1 MPRWIGIPMRK
12 QGNDESGLNTT
23 AADKDALRMI
33 DDIDEGASSAKP
45 SCTVSLPP
53 ARFSAEAKAA
63 WDTAPETLRAE
74 VSRMEKEFAAG
85 FAKYKTAAE
94 RDALLAEFHDMAAK
108 GKTTVKE
115 ALSKYV
121 NMENQLR
128 ADPIKGL
135 EIICQ
140 NVGLSLR
147 DVAALLGVTPGQGQG
162 GADSTHDSVT
172 KFAAVHPRLEELSED
187 IVFFLDTGRANDLA
201 EAYSLAERFNLAPS
215 EADLVDDGKRA
226 N

>member
-1 MPRWIGIPMRK
+1 MTK
-12 QGNDESGLNTT
+12 AVS
-23 AADKDALRMI
+23 AADNDALRMI
-33 DDIDEGASSAKP
+33 DDLNEGASSAKP

-74 VSRMEKEFAAG
+74 VSRMEKEFTAG
-85 FAKYKTAAE
+85 FAKHRASAE
-94 RDALLAEFHDMAAK
+94 AFEHVREYDEMAKK
-108 GKTTVKE
+108 GGTTLKE

-147 DVAALLGVTPGQGQG
+147 EVAALLGVSPGQGQG

-172 KFAAVHPRLEELSED
+172 KFAAAHPRFEELSED
-187 IVFFLDTGRANDLA
+187 IVFFLDTGRADDLA
-201 EAYSLAERFNLAPS
+201 EAYTLAERFNFAQI
-215 EADLVDDGKRA
+215 GRA
-226 N
+226 SCRERV